1 MKAIKIGITGGN
13 GFIGR
18 HLSSALKKSGYK
30 PFYFDLPEN
39 NLVSPDQAQLKKFVK
54 KADVI
59 FHLAGVNRGA
69 DIEIVGGSVVATYNL
84 AEAIKKYNPKTKI
97 VFSSSIQ
104 AENDSV
110 YGRSKL
116 LAENILEELANNLG
130 IEVSI
135 LRLTNV
141 FGEGGKPFYN
151 SVVATFASQA
161 VKGVNL
167 PISDPKRELR
177 LIYVKDVI
185 SEFLKELKMNRKN
198 KLLLKKI
205 DSKGSITVGRLAELM
220 VGFAKKSI
228 NPKTKLEKELHKTF
242 LSYAKS

>member
-1 MKAIKIGITGGN
+1 MKSKRVGITGGN

-18 HLSSALKKSGYK
+18 HLSAALKKSGYK

-39 NLVSPDQAQLKKFVK
+39 DLVYPSKEGLNKFVK

-59 FHLAGVNRGA
+59 FHLAGINRGTDA
-69 DIEIVGGSVVATYNL
+69 EVISGSVVATYNL
-84 AEAIKKYNPKTKI
+84 AEAVKKYNPKVKI

-110 YGRSKL
+110 YGRSKR

-161 VKGVNL
+161 SKGIDL
-167 PISDPKRELR
+167 PINDPKRELK
-177 LIYVKDVI
+177 LIYVKHAV
-185 SEFLKELKMNRKN
+185 SEFLKELKMGRKT
-198 KLLLKKI
+198 KLLFKKV
-205 DSKGSITVGRLAELM
+205 DSKDVITVGRLAELM
-220 VGFAKKSI
+220 VGFANKTIK
-228 NPKTKLEKELHKTF
+228 PKTTLEKELHKTF
-242 LSYAKS
+242 LSYGK